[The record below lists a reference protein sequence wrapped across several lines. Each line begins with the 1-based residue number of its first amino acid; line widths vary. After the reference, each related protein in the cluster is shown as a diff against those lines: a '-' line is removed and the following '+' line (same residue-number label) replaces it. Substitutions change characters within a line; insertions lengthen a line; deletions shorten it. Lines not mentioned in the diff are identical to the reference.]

1 MKDGIKSVKDIKQH
15 ILLNLGE
22 RDFKN
27 LNRGNLHIN
36 FKNNSVFKS
45 FQNYLEYVISDQPK
59 LIEYF
64 YDLLILSNNR
74 IFKDDNFKLI
84 ILDYKE
90 AGETGKVTLKC
101 CNFTNFEIKNDDI
114 IGVSLL
120 YKNRYEIIGKYNS
133 LVSSNTFHVNSLD
146 ENGYLKTIVTEFNK
160 RCTIEVPSDIIY
172 QSKNLNYNIIKHK
185 TDLKIIEI

>member
-1 MKDGIKSVKDIKQH
+1 MKDGIKTVKDIKQH

-36 FKNNSVFKS
+36 FKNNNVFKS

-90 AGETGKVTLKC
+90 IEK
-101 CNFTNFEIKNDDI
+101 
-114 IGVSLL
+114 
-120 YKNRYEIIGKYNS
+120 
-133 LVSSNTFHVNSLD
+133 LV
-146 ENGYLKTIVTEFNK
+146 
-160 RCTIEVPSDIIY
+160 R
-172 QSKNLNYNIIKHK
+172 
-185 TDLKIIEI
+185 